1 MKNKDPENTI
11 KEPVSKT
18 QQIKR
23 LLENVPE
30 RLENPFKR
38 AILKVPKRILMKE
51 VGSLSIRGVIDLEEK
66 VPNLLFIGELNSTGG
81 IEIGKGELLA
91 ALAFKDGKLNVERNG
106 PYDVVIE
113 DTPWHIKAYN
123 PNHGLRFSNKE
134 EHSIR
139 NTDIFQQ
146 LPERLQ
152 YIALEINNTD
162 LVLSMQKWYKQ
173 FKLHDENN
181 NLINS
186 DYHLFDTWSKQ
197 CVQAALGEAIGV
209 IWFYNNHFVVSHARD
224 LIFFGTTQD
233 GRIVLKCNKLFAKD
247 MTLMEPYTFDDMK
260 ERVLK

>member
-1 MKNKDPENTI
+1 MKRKPI
-11 KEPVSKT
+11 SKT
-18 QQIKR
+18 QQIRR

-30 RLENPFKR
+30 RLEAPFKR
-38 AILKVPKRILMKE
+38 AVLKIPRSNLMAE
-51 VGSLSIRGVIDLEEK
+51 VGTLPIRGVINLEER
-66 VPNLLFIGELNSTGG
+66 VPNLLSIGDLNSTGG

-91 ALAFKDGKLNVERNG
+91 ALAFKEGKLNVERNG
-106 PYDVVIE
+106 PYDVEIE
-113 DTPWHIKAYN
+113 GTPWHVKAYN

-139 NTDIFQQ
+139 NTAIFQQ

-152 YIALEINNTD
+152 YISLEINNTD

-173 FKLHDENN
+173 FKMYDENEN
-181 NLINS
+181 IIDS

-197 CVQAALGEAIGV
+197 CVRAALGEAIGV

-260 ERVLK
+260 ERVLKR